1 MRSIPGLEKFDVC
14 CPTDHEIEILWEE
27 DLKHEQEKKKYETEL
42 KEVILKTIS
51 HPLRLNT
58 LLNLFERPH
67 CVCELV
73 KKLQIKNSAMSYH
86 LSLLVNNELI
96 ETENRHGRT
105 YNLLTE
111 YGKSVVNWING
122 IPKDKEI

>member
-1 MRSIPGLEKFDVC
+1 
-14 CPTDHEIEILWEE
+14 
-27 DLKHEQEKKKYETEL
+27 
-42 KEVILKTIS
+42 
-51 HPLRLNT
+51 
-58 LLNLFERPH
+58 
-67 CVCELV
+67 
-73 KKLQIKNSAMSYH
+73 MSYH